1 MSVKIRLSRFG
12 AKKQPTYRIVV
23 AEERSK
29 RDGRLVEKIGHFD
42 PRTDPP
48 TIVLNEERARYW
60 LSVGARPTDALGIIL
75 RRAGISDKYVKVH
88 AARKSNAEKAAAEA
102 AKSAAPVVK
111 AAPAPVAPAPETP
124 AA

>member
-1 MSVKIRLSRFG
+1 
-12 AKKQPTYRIVV
+12 V

-29 RDGRLVEKIGHFD
+29 RDGRLVEHLGHFD

-75 RRAGISDKYVKVH
+75 RRAGISDKYVRQH
-88 AARKSNAEKAAAEA
+88 AARKSKSAKAAEEA
-102 AKSAAPVVK
+102 AKAAGPAAAKPAAPPVQASAAP
-111 AAPAPVAPAPETP
+111 AAPPAEPP
-124 AA
+124 AS